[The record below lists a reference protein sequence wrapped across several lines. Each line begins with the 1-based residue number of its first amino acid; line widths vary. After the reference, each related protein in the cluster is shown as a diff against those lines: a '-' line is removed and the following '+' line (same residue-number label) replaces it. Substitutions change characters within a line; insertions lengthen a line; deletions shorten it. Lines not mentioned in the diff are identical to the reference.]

1 VALVDGDSHAVRPL
15 SGARREPSHIYA
27 AGAVIWRCA
36 ANGGLQVVLVH
47 RPRYDDWSWPKGKLE
62 GEESSPAAAAREV
75 AEETGLR
82 VRLGIPLP
90 TARYRLSDNV
100 EKTVRYWAARTE
112 GGDVADPPNPAE
124 VDRVEWVDI
133 DEARVRLSR
142 RADRFQIDALI
153 AAHEVGE
160 LDTVPFIVVRH
171 GFARPR
177 NLWARE
183 DAERPRVE
191 AGRIQAGHLHD
202 TLTAWVPQ
210 RVFTSP
216 WRRCQ
221 ETIRP
226 FVSVSMVKVRNK
238 AKLSEDGHRRNRA
251 GTAALISKQL
261 GRGRSTVICTH
272 RPVLG
277 TILGVLAGHAAAGRS
292 GDLPRKDPF
301 LAPGEVLVA
310 HVQRGSARVVVV
322 ERHLTSAN
330 PAALPVM

>member
-1 VALVDGDSHAVRPL
+1 MALVDGDPRAGRPVT
-15 SGARREPSHIYA
+15 GARREGTHINA
-27 AGAVIWRCA
+27 AGAVIWRHGPH
-36 ANGGLQVVLVH
+36 GGLQVVLVH

-62 GEESSPAAAAREV
+62 SEESFPAAAAREV
-75 AEETGLR
+75 AEETGLT

-112 GGDVADPPNPAE
+112 GSDVADPPNVTE
-124 VDRVEWVDI
+124 VDRAEWVDI
-133 DEARVRLSR
+133 EQARMRLSR
-142 RADRFQIDALI
+142 RADRFQIDALL
-153 AAHEVGE
+153 AAHDVGE

-183 DAERPRVE
+183 DAERPLIE
-191 AGRIQAGHLHD
+191 AGRIQAGHLQD
-202 TLTAWVPQ
+202 TLTAWAPE

-226 FVSVSMVKVRNK
+226 FVSVSLVKVRNK
-238 AKLSEDGHRRNRA
+238 GKLSEDGHRRNRA
-251 GTAALISKQL
+251 GTASLISNQL

-277 TILGVLAGHAAAGRS
+277 TILGVLAGHAAAGRA

-310 HVQRGSARVVVV
+310 HVQRGTARVVVV

-330 PAALPVM
+330 PAALPVL